1 MQLTKHLDRIYQLVL
16 DRADPARIRGHIE
29 LIREQVEAVTKV
41 EAKLRKQ
48 IARDKILHAQQVAQ
62 LEKEHAAE
70 MLNFSQLYLSRHS
83 HDT

>member
-1 MQLTKHLDRIYQLVL
+1 MELTDHLDRIYQLVL

-29 LIREQVEAVTKV
+29 LIREQVEAVAKI

-48 IARDKILHAQQVAQ
+48 IARDKKLHAEEMAK

-70 MLNFSQLYLSRHS
+70 VNNLCLLYVHRQPP
-83 HDT
+83 DA